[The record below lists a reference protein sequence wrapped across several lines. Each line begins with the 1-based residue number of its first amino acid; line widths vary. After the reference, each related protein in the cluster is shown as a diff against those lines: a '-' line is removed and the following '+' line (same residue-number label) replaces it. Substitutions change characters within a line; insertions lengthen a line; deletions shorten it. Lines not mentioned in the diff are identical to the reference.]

1 MPKFTAD
8 AVDRAGRRVSRTI
21 EAGSEA
27 EATAA
32 LQRDGLTVNSVKAAG
47 SSGPRK
53 RSQGTI
59 FTFDRSKAPAR
70 LSGED
75 LAVFTRQF
83 ATMIGAGIPVLEC
96 LDVLAEQAEDLGF
109 KRTMNEIIEDI
120 RGGRDLSTS
129 LGEYPKVFDN
139 IYVNMIK
146 AGEAS
151 GQLEAILV
159 RLAEYM
165 ESSVKL
171 KREIKSAM
179 VYPCISLTMIF
190 LVTGFLMI
198 FIIPQFAQIF
208 IQLDV
213 PLPTPTKMV
222 LWTSKFMVAWWWIV
236 ILSVIGLFVA
246 LKIWKGTESG
256 GYMVDKLTLKVPVFG
271 PLFQKVALSRFART
285 FSTLISSG
293 VPILGALDIV
303 GSTSGNRVIEATV
316 LSCKDSVRNG
326 EPLSKPLAE
335 SPIFPPMVVRMIA
348 IGERSGAL
356 EQLLEKISEFYD
368 EQVSAAVESLTSMIE
383 PIMIAIM
390 GVLVGGI
397 VISVFLPI
405 IKIQQM
411 LSKRK

>member
-1 MPKFTAD
+1 VT
-8 AVDRAGRRVSRTI
+8 RTI
-21 EAGSEA
+21 DAGNEA

-32 LQRDGLTVNSVKAAG
+32 LQRDGLSVNSIRAEGAG
-47 SSGPRK
+47 GSKK
-53 RSQGTI
+53 RSQGSF
-59 FTFDRSKAPAR
+59 FTFDRSKALPR
-70 LSGED
+70 VSGAD
-75 LAVFTRQF
+75 LAIFTRQF

-96 LDVLAEQAEDLGF
+96 LDVLAQQAEDPGF
-109 KRTMNEIIEDI
+109 KRVMNEVIEDI
-120 RGGRDLSTS
+120 RGGRDLSSS
-129 LGEYPKVFDN
+129 LAEYPRVFDN
-139 IYVNMIK
+139 IFVNMIK

-151 GQLEAILV
+151 GQLETILI

-165 ESSVKL
+165 EASVKL

-198 FIIPQFAQIF
+198 FIIPKFAEIF

-213 PLPTPTKMV
+213 DLPAPTQAV
-222 LWTSKFMVAWWWIV
+222 LWTSKFMVKYWWMI
-236 ILSVIGLFVA
+236 ILAMIGLFVA
-246 LKIWKGTESG
+246 IKIWKGTESG
-256 GYMVDKLTLKVPVFG
+256 GYIVDKMTLKVPVFG

-293 VPILGALDIV
+293 VPMLGALDIV
-303 GSTSGNRVIEATV
+303 GSTSGNRVIEETV
-316 LSCKDSVRNG
+316 HGCKESVRNG

-335 SPIFPPMVVRMIA
+335 SPIFPPMVTRMIA

-368 EQVSAAVESLTSMIE
+368 DQVSAAVEGLTSMIE

-390 GVLVGGI
+390 GVVVGGI

-405 IKIQQM
+405 VKIQQM